1 MPYHPAM
8 IRRLISIG
16 AWAVALFSAAS
27 VHTQTLN
34 EPVLE
39 SDVALQARS
48 ATLVQVK
55 GAKLLLLEDDVSFSV
70 GGYGFRAKAA
80 LVRITRRPG
89 LGEPV
94 RDFAIFF
101 DEARSIGEGGVQAG
115 GDGLLVTVAS
125 RGKVELTAELVRNPQ
140 LPESKLTRKALER
153 FKQYDERLSQPLLEV
168 PGEPA
173 LTPEQKKLRD
183 QRRAEI
189 EAERRRVDLDL
200 PGPGD
205 TPGTPE
211 QLDRPVLPTRGTVR
225 YGPIDRFVYL
235 REENAIV
242 LLGGVELMYD
252 NLDEARDVTLRA
264 ERIVVFLDDQA
275 GGDEPAVGEAI
286 DVGRVSGVYLEDDI
300 RIQDGETY
308 ARAPRAF
315 YDLKTNRAILLD
327 AVIWRYDPRYRIPLY
342 MRADAIRQTSA
353 DSFSAKDA
361 LFTTSEFGKPH
372 LSIGASKITLQQ
384 AEREDGSTES
394 WVDVDDLTVRS
405 GDTPIFYWPTATVKA
420 GSIPLRRIKVG
431 YEGENGAEVQ
441 TTWDLFALAG
451 ARKPEGVE
459 LLGQVDYR
467 GEHGLGLGVDL
478 DYDRG
483 EGRGDLRGYFLPSD
497 SGTDEIAERA
507 GVPFDEDSRGFFRA
521 RHQQAL
527 PAGWELWLEANY
539 VSDPTLLEEF
549 FPGEAYATRP
559 YETSAYFKKA
569 EDDWALSA
577 LIKGETNNFT
587 PQYAP
592 LLTPGYTVNK
602 LPEAEYRQ
610 TTSILGDSATI
621 YHESRVGRMRAVFGD
636 DSPAERG
643 FTAAQSNAAFGIA
656 PGTSFDAAAIAAGF
670 PRSVVTRLDSRTEIA
685 APLRAGALDVTPF
698 AVGRVTAYDDDF
710 SAFNNGN
717 NDQSRLWG
725 GLGVKASTQFSK
737 VDDTFNS
744 RLFDV
749 QGIRHIIEPGVT
761 LALYDG
767 TMNASDLPIY
777 DPEVERLTEGG
788 VMRVG
793 VVNTWQTRRGGLGRS
808 RSVDWI
814 KLRTDVVLASED
826 APNPAAIGR
835 YYDYRPEY
843 TLGDDHF
850 YASLMWAATEAT
862 ALTGDLTHNFD
873 QGSVVQWRIGIENQ
887 HTNRLSSF
895 IHYREI
901 DALDA
906 RLLSYGASLQ
916 LTTKY
921 RFGVFQVLDFG
932 EGNARTIN
940 LSIDR
945 RIPRANIGLVIG
957 YDDIDGE
964 ASLSIVLTPEGA
976 DRGFNGAGFFGGQ

>member
-1 MPYHPAM
+1 M

-16 AWAVALFSAAS
+16 VWAVALFSAAS

-39 SDVALQARS
+39 SDVAVQARS
-48 ATLVQVK
+48 ATLVRVN
-55 GAKLLLLEDDVSFSV
+55 GAQLLLLEGDVSFSV

-94 RDFAIFF
+94 RDFAVYF
-101 DEARSIGEGGVQAG
+101 DKARSIGEGGVQAG

-125 RGKVELTAELVRNPQ
+125 RGKVELTAELVRNPE
-140 LPESKLTRKALER
+140 LPESRLTRQALER
-153 FKQYDERLSQPLLEV
+153 FEQYDQRLRTPLLGV
-168 PGEPA
+168 PAEQP
-173 LTPEQKKLRD
+173 LTPEQRRLRD
-183 QRRAEI
+183 RRRAEI
-189 EAERRRVDLDL
+189 EAERRRIDL
-200 PGPGD
+200 PRPGEAPTD
-205 TPGTPE
+205 DE
-211 QLDRPVLPTRGTVR
+211 LVARPVLPTRGTVR

-235 REENAIV
+235 REQNAVV
-242 LLGGVELMYD
+242 LLGGVELIYD

-264 ERIVVFLDDQA
+264 ERIVVFLDGEA
-275 GGDEPAVGEAI
+275 EGDDPAVGEAI
-286 DVGRVSGVYLEDDI
+286 DVGRVTGVYLEDDI

-308 ARAPRAF
+308 VRAPRAF

-327 AVIWRYDPRYRIPLY
+327 AVVWRYDPRYRVPLY
-342 MRADAIRQTSA
+342 MRADVIRQTSA

-384 AEREDGSTES
+384 AKLDDGTTES
-394 WVDVDDLTVRS
+394 WVEADGLTVRS
-405 GDTPIFYWPTATVKA
+405 GDTPIFYWPTATVEA
-420 GSIPLRRIKVG
+420 GSIPIRRIKVG
-431 YEGENGAEVQ
+431 YEGENGADLQ

-459 LLGQVDYR
+459 LLGQLDYR
-467 GEHGLGLGVDL
+467 GEHGLGLGLDL

-483 EGRGDLRGYFLPSD
+483 ESRGDLRGYFLPDD
-497 SGTDEIAERA
+497 SGTDEIARRA
-507 GVPFDEDSRGFFRA
+507 GVGFDNDTRGFFRA
-521 RHQQAL
+521 RHQQQL
-527 PAGWELWLEANY
+527 PAGWELWLEANH

-549 FPGEAYATRP
+549 FPGEAYAARP

-587 PQYAP
+587 PQLAP

-610 TTSILGDSATI
+610 TSSILNDSATL

-636 DSPAERG
+636 DSPGERG
-643 FTAAQSNAAFGIA
+643 LSAAQSAAAFGLA
-656 PGTSFDAAAIAAGF
+656 PGTSFDAAALAAGF
-670 PRSVVTRLDSRTEIA
+670 PRSVVTRLDSRTELA

-710 SAFNNGN
+710 SAFNGGN
-717 NDQSRLWG
+717 DDQARLWG

-737 VDDTFNS
+737 TDDTIHS

-793 VVNTWQTRRGGLGRS
+793 VVNTWQTRRGGPGRS

-814 KLRTDVVLASED
+814 RLRTDVVLATED
-826 APNPAAIGR
+826 SSNPAAIGR

-850 YASLMWAATEAT
+850 YGELMWAVTEAT

-873 QGSVVQWRIGIENQ
+873 EGSVVQWRVGIENQ

-921 RFGVFQVLDFG
+921 RFGVFQIIDFG

-940 LSIDR
+940 LAIDR
-945 RIPRANIGLVIG
+945 RIPRANLGLVVG

-964 ASLSIVLTPEGA
+964 ATLSIVLTPEGA
-976 DRGFNGAGFFGGQ
+976 DRGFNGAGFFGGR